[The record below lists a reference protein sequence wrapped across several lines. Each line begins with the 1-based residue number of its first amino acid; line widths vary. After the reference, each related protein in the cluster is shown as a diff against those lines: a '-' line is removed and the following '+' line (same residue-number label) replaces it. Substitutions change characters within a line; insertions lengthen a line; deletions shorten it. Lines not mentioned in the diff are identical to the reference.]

1 MQALVHFVHGKES
14 GPWGSKITRLA
25 KVARGNGCDVASLDY
40 SGLPDPQV
48 RADHLVAA
56 CADEARPLILVGS
69 SMGGWVA
76 TKAATQLMHLKP
88 LGLFLLAPAFYL
100 PGYPD
105 LGLEL
110 NCAPDRIELV
120 HGWRDD
126 VIPFDHSVRFGR
138 QHGCTVHLVDDDHRL
153 GARLE
158 TISGYFSLFLQHV
171 LGGAG
176 LKAAPH
182 ATSNDAP

>member
-25 KVARGNGCDVASLDY
+25 DVAQGNGCDVASLDY
-40 SGLPDPQV
+40 SGMLDPQA
-48 RADHLVAA
+48 RADKLVAA
-56 CADEARPLILVGS
+56 CAGEARPLILVGS

-76 TKAATQLMHLKP
+76 TKAATQLSP

-105 LGLEL
+105 IRSEL

-158 TISGYFSLFLQHV
+158 TISGYFALFLQRV
-171 LGGAG
+171 VSSDG
-176 LKAAPH
+176 LLATPC
-182 ATSNDAP
+182 ATSKDAP

>member
-25 KVARGNGCDVASLDY
+25 DVARDNGCDVASLDY
-40 SGLPDPQV
+40 SGMPDPQA

-76 TKAATQLMHLKP
+76 TKAATQFISP

-100 PGYPD
+100 PSYPD

-126 VIPFDHSVRFGR
+126 VISYANSVRFGR

-158 TISGYFSLFLQHV
+158 TIAGYFALFLQRV
-171 LGGAG
+171 LSSDG
-176 LKAAPH
+176 LQATPH
-182 ATSNDAP
+182 ATSKNAQ